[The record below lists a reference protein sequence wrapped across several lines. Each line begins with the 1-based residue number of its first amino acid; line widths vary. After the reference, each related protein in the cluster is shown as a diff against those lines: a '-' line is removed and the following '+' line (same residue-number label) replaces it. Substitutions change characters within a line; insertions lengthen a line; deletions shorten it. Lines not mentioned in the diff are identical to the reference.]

1 MLDIKCGTNIGRRSV
16 ISVSNKIVIGEKV
29 LIAPNVYITDH
40 GHEFNDINI
49 PIMDQGINTI
59 SNRVKIGDGTWIGI
73 NSSIIGNVSIGKNCV
88 IGANSFVNT
97 NIPDYSV
104 AVGSPAK
111 IIKMFNFISNK
122 WEIIRKDSDVQE
134 ILKNREVLKD

>member
-1 MLDIKCGTNIGRRSV
+1 MS
-16 ISVSNKIVIGEKV
+16 
-29 LIAPNVYITDH
+29 PNVYITYH
-40 GHEFNDINI
+40 GHGFNDINI
-49 PIMDQGINTI
+49 PITEQGRKNK